1 MRNYVVLI
9 ALGAAFLLALRDTF
23 GRLAMRGIDPVAGSG
38 ASAVLGLPILIL
50 VSLLS
55 GDFTLATPVR
65 GWPLVAIGAAGIL
78 RITGARTLLFAGI
91 KRIGSA
97 RASSL
102 MSSNTFF
109 AVLLGFL
116 LLNERVTPSL
126 GGGAVL
132 VVAGCFLIGWSRH
145 GAVSPGAGKD
155 YAAGMGLALLS
166 GLSIG
171 TAMVVA
177 KTAIGAFA
185 SPNYANLHANAIAI
199 LISLPFLMRR
209 DVRAGMKRWPLK
221 TWGLLALTGSVAS
234 LGVTLVYLA
243 LTQAP
248 VALVSPIAQSRP
260 LFVIAIS
267 WMFFQRDE
275 KVTRHVVMG
284 AAVIVAGTALLILG
298 R

>member
-1 MRNYVVLI
+1 MKDYVVLI

-50 VSLLS
+50 VSFIS
-55 GDFTLATPVR
+55 GDFTSSPPVW
-65 GWPLVAIGAAGIL
+65 GWPLAAIGAAGIL
-78 RITGARTLLFAGI
+78 RITAARTLLFAGI

-116 LLNERVTPSL
+116 LLSEKVTPSRV
-126 GGGAVL
+126 GGAVL
-132 VVAGCFLIGWSRH
+132 VVAGCFFLGWSRR

-155 YAAGMGLALLS
+155 YATGMGLALLS
-166 GLSIG
+166 GFSIG
-171 TAMVVA
+171 AAMVVA
-177 KTAIGAFA
+177 KTAVGAFA
-185 SPNYANLHANAIAI
+185 SPNYANLHANAAAV
-199 LISLPFLMRR
+199 LISLPFLMRKN
-209 DVRAGMKRWPLK
+209 VRAGMKRWPLK

-234 LGVTLVYLA
+234 LGVTFVYLA

-275 KVTRHVVMG
+275 KVNRQVVMG
-284 AAVIVAGTALLILG
+284 AAAIVAGTALLIAG
-298 R
+298 Q